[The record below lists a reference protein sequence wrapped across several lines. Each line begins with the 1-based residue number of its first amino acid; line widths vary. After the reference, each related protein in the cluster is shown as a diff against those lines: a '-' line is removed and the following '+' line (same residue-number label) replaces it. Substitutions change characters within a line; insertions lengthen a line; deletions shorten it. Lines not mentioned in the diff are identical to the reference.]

1 MIRNLR
7 SVMALTAC
15 GVLAAVVAS
24 ANVPVPE
31 LSTVPRC
38 FQLHPSVALA
48 NAVPANAA
56 KYNVTILG
64 IGGPISA
71 ASVELRM
78 ITPGDTLVCW
88 CNTPAGPRPYVFQM
102 STNPSGVARF
112 VIGGGGCIQYGLA
125 AIPGSRDF
133 AGEVFADGIRMQEF
147 GTVSSDAVDSSGRRP
162 TDTMPGWEP
171 GLICAAGLADAVEH
185 TNPLAT
191 NTYDYCTDFNCDNQS
206 GASDAV
212 IVTPFLAGAASCAG
226 NAGP

>member
-7 SVMALTAC
+7 SVLALTAC

-38 FQLHPSVALA
+38 FQLHPSTTLA
-48 NAVPANAA
+48 NSVPSNAA

-64 IGGPISA
+64 TGGPINA
-71 ASVELRM
+71 AAVQVRM
-78 ITPGDTLVCW
+78 ISPGDTLACW
-88 CNTPAGPRPYVFQM
+88 CNGLPGPRPYVFQQ
-102 STNPSGVARF
+102 STNASGVARF
-112 VIGGGGCIQYGLA
+112 VIGGGGCIQYGLP
-125 AIPGSRDF
+125 AIPGTLDY
-133 AGEVFADGIRMQEF
+133 AGEVFADGVRMQEF
-147 GTVSSDAVDSSGRRP
+147 GMVSSDAVDNAGRRA
-162 TDTMPGWEP
+162 TDSPRWNPAGT
-171 GLICAAGLADAVEH
+171 CAAGLADAVEH

-191 NTYDYCTDFNCDNQS
+191 SNYDYCTDFNCDNAS

-226 NAGP
+226 ASGP

>member
-7 SVMALTAC
+7 SVLALTAC

-38 FQLHPSVALA
+38 FQLHPSTTIA
-48 NAVPANAA
+48 NLIPANAA

-64 IGGPISA
+64 TGGPINA
-71 ASVELRM
+71 AAVQIRM
-78 ITPGDTLVCW
+78 ITPGDTLACW
-88 CNTPAGPRPYVFQM
+88 CNGLPGPRPYVFQQ
-102 STNPSGVARF
+102 STNGAGVARF
-112 VIGGGGCIQYGLA
+112 VIGGGGCIQWNLG
-125 AIPGSRDF
+125 AIPGGQDF
-133 AGEVFADGIRMQEF
+133 AGEVFADGVRMQEV
-147 GTVSSDAVDSSGRRP
+147 GLVSSDAVDAAGRRA
-162 TDTMPGWEP
+162 TDTPRWAPG
-171 GLICAAGLADAVEH
+171 GTCAAGLGDAVEH

-191 NTYDYCTDFNCDNQS
+191 NTYDWCTDFNCDNNS

-226 NAGP
+226 ASGP